1 MTAAIIHETS
11 VHDYYP
17 QPWRENSSVFSKI
30 SMQRPKAFEGKRDVP
45 IEITSFFGYSSITS
59 IKVTSGTHSTS
70 YIQSIINRVKTDS
83 RPKIMYFFQKNP
95 EMISGVD
102 EVIRRIDRI
111 FPHNTQYF
119 LETRK
124 DPDSGIDYIRLC
136 VRLSHYPD
144 DFFDIA
150 FEIEESCSYLFSGS
164 KSKFLL
170 TTDFMPSQ

>member
-1 MTAAIIHETS
+1 MTPAIIHDTS
-11 VHDYYP
+11 VIGYYP
-17 QPWRENSSVFSKI
+17 QSWREYSSVFPKI
-30 SMQRPKAFEGKRDVP
+30 SMQRAKAFEGNGDVP

-59 IKVTSGTHSTS
+59 IKVTGSTHSTS
-70 YIQSIINRVKTDS
+70 YIQSTINRVKTDS
-83 RPKIMYFFQKNP
+83 KSTIIYFFQKNP

-111 FPHNTQYF
+111 FPYNTQFF
-119 LETRK
+119 LEIRT

-144 DFFDIA
+144 DFFDIV

-170 TTDFMPSQ
+170 TTDFIPSQ

>member
-1 MTAAIIHETS
+1 MTPSIIHDTS
-11 VHDYYP
+11 VNGYYP
-17 QPWRENSSVFSKI
+17 QSWREYSSVFPKI
-30 SMQRPKAFEGKRDVP
+30 SMQRAKAFEGNGDVP

-59 IKVTSGTHSTS
+59 IKVTGGTHSTS
-70 YIQSIINRVKTDS
+70 YIQSIIDRVKTDS
-83 RPKIMYFFQKNP
+83 KSTIIYFFQKNP

-111 FPHNTQYF
+111 FPHNTQFF
-119 LETRK
+119 LEIRT

-170 TTDFMPSQ
+170 TTDFIPSQ

>member
-1 MTAAIIHETS
+1 MTPSIIHDTS
-11 VHDYYP
+11 VNGYYP
-17 QPWRENSSVFSKI
+17 QSWREYSSVFAKI
-30 SMQRPKAFEGKRDVP
+30 SMQRAKAFEGNGDVP

-59 IKVTSGTHSTS
+59 IKVTGGTHSTS
-70 YIQSIINRVKTDS
+70 YIQSIIDRVKTDS
-83 RPKIMYFFQKNP
+83 KSTIIYFFQKNP

-111 FPHNTQYF
+111 FPHNTQFF
-119 LETRK
+119 LEIRT

-170 TTDFMPSQ
+170 TTDFIPSQ